1 MRQALIVCFLLLSQP
16 VSAEEICAFF
26 DGQGRN
32 IHLFLGDAGEFELFE
47 ADSTSQMCSW
57 DKDGVYCDSGQK
69 PPIKVIDDKHFEF
82 DGALWEFKCFEP
94 A

>member
-1 MRQALIVCFLLLSQP
+1 MMCFLLLSLPAQ
-16 VSAEEICAFF
+16 AGEYCAFF

-32 IHLFLGDAGEFELFE
+32 IVLFYGEAGEFSITYPD
-47 ADSTSQMCSW
+47 ASVQMCSW